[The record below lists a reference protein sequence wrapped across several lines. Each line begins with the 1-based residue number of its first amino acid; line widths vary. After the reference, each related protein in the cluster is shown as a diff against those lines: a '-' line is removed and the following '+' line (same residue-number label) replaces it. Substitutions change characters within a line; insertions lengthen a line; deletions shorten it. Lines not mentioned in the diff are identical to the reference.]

1 MRQFFLRDY
10 IKNAIRLFFLGIIL
24 GIVFVIL
31 NRSKL
36 QTNIYLLNEEWI
48 LYMQTNQINEK
59 SMFAY
64 VLLKRLKELGMM
76 VLLSTTIAGVVCLYG
91 LVSIYGAGL
100 GVLLA
105 VSTFRYGLKGLMLV
119 LAASFPQILVYLPVF
134 LYIFHLCYLLCIKL
148 YFPHKDYWKTGSSM
162 KVFFVKNII
171 YVSISLAVVIIGIL
185 LESYVNPK
193 IFFSFL
199 KNF

>member
-76 VLLSTTIAGVVCLYG
+76 ILLSTTIAGVVFLYG

-105 VSTFRYGLKGLMLV
+105 VSSFRYGVKGLMLV

-148 YFPHKDYWKTGSSM
+148 YLIQNSFKNSFIKPTLLHIKGKLYSLL
-162 KVFFVKNII
+162 FV
-171 YVSISLAVVIIGIL
+171 SLPRLI
-185 LESYVNPK
+185 
-193 IFFSFL
+193 
-199 KNF
+199 

>member
-105 VSTFRYGLKGLMLV
+105 VSSFRYGVKGLMLV

-148 YFPHKDYWKTGSSM
+148 YFPRKDYWKTGSSM
-162 KVFFVKNII
+162 KVFWVKNII
-171 YVSISLAVVIIGIL
+171 YVSVSLAVVIIGIL